1 MPSRVGALILIMT
14 IGRSRLRLATVISS
28 EPPFG
33 EYGDSEQN
41 DLRGKKMKIK
51 SIAILIICRGFG
63 IGIVF
68 VVGQA
73 MDLTGSVAAAVEV
86 PSVDVS
92 SVAAA
97 EETPVGELRA
107 KRILQAMGEYL
118 KTAKAFSV
126 HGEITYEEV
135 LASGRKLQYS
145 ASNNVMVRRP
155 NRIRADYRGD
165 LRKSSFWYDG
175 KSITLLHLEENLYA
189 TFSAP
194 NEIDATIDFAMEK
207 YGLSLPVADFV
218 YSDPYAVL
226 IENVRS
232 GFYEGLHMVNGVRCH
247 HLAFT
252 QENIDWQI
260 WIEDGAQI
268 VPRKLVITYK
278 DSPESPQYTAV
289 LSDWDFS
296 VRLPDI
302 LFTFEASVDAEQIE
316 FLTVPEGQA
325 ENSEKG
331 S

>member
-1 MPSRVGALILIMT
+1 
-14 IGRSRLRLATVISS
+14 
-28 EPPFG
+28 
-33 EYGDSEQN
+33 
-41 DLRGKKMKIK
+41 MKIK
-51 SIAILIICRGFG
+51 SIAILIICMGLG
-63 IGIVF
+63 IGLVS

-73 MDLTGSVAAAVEV
+73 RDSTDSAAVEMT
-86 PSVDVS
+86 SVDV
-92 SVAAA
+92 A
-97 EETPVGELRA
+97 PVPSDQEKPVIESRA
-107 KRILQAMGEYL
+107 RKILQAMGEYL
-118 KTAKAFSV
+118 KKAKAFSV
-126 HGEITYEEV
+126 HGEITHEEV

-155 NRIRADYRGD
+155 NKIRADYRGD

-175 KSITLLHLEENLYA
+175 KSVTLLHTEKNLYA

-194 NEIDATIDFAMEK
+194 KEIDATIDFAMEK
-207 YGLSLPVADFV
+207 YGLSLPVSDLV

-226 IENVRS
+226 IENVKS
-232 GFYEGLHMVNGVRCH
+232 GFYEGLHIVNGVMCH

-260 WIEDGAQI
+260 WVEDGAQA

-278 DSPESPQYTAV
+278 DSPGCPQYTAV

-302 LFTFEASVDAEQIE
+302 LFTFEAPVDAEQIE
-316 FLTVPEGQA
+316 FLTVPEDQA

>member
-1 MPSRVGALILIMT
+1 M
-14 IGRSRLRLATVISS
+14 
-28 EPPFG
+28 
-33 EYGDSEQN
+33 
-41 DLRGKKMKIK
+41 KMK
-51 SIAILIICRGFG
+51 SIARLIICMGLG
-63 IGIVF
+63 IGLVF

-73 MDLTGSVAAAVEV
+73 MDLTGSIAAAVEV
-86 PSVDVS
+86 LSVDVS
-92 SVAAA
+92 SLEAA
-97 EETPVGELRA
+97 EETPVVELRA

-118 KTAKAFSV
+118 KTAKAFSF
-126 HGEITYEEV
+126 HGEITHEEV

-175 KSITLLHLEENLYA
+175 KSVTLLHTDKNLYA
-189 TFSAP
+189 SFSAP
-194 NEIDATIDFAMEK
+194 KEIDATVDFAMEK
-207 YGLSLPVADFV
+207 YGLSIPVADLV

-226 IENVRS
+226 IENVES
-232 GFYEGLHMVNGVRCH
+232 GFYEGLHMVNGVMCH

-260 WIEDGAQI
+260 WVEDGAQA

-278 DSPESPQYTAV
+278 DSPGCPQYTVV

-302 LFTFEASVDAEQIE
+302 LFTFEAPVDAEQIE
-316 FLTVPEGQA
+316 FLTVPEDQA